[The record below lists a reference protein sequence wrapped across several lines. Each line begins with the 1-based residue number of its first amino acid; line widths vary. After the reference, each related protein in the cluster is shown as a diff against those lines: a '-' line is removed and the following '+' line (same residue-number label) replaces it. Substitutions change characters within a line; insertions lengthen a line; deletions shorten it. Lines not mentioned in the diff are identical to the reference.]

1 MIKNKKL
8 KSGVQV
14 VMEQIPYVKS
24 VTMGIWVK
32 TGAVN
37 EIENEAGISH
47 YIEHML
53 FKGTEKRSAKDIAHD
68 IDKIGG
74 QINAF
79 TGKESTCYYIKTLEN
94 QLESGAEVLCDLFF
108 NSIFDKIEMEKE
120 KQVVF
125 EEINMHEDTP
135 EDLVHDMFYE
145 LLFKDNTLSNSI
157 LGTPESLGPLEAEDL
172 RRYMAKHYIADH
184 IVVSIAGKFDEAR
197 IIDLLEEAFSK
208 VSQEKPS
215 PLNKEDTSIYL
226 PSNAYKSKDIEQTHI
241 NMGLKGLNFDH
252 DLYYAMAILNNVI
265 GGSMSSRLFQNIR
278 EEKGLAYSIFSYAT
292 SYMNQGAFEIY
303 GGVNSDKIELA
314 LSSIF
319 EEIKLIDKLGIT
331 KEELESSKEQIKGS
345 YIFGLESTSSRMVS
359 LGKNQIALGRVKTP
373 DEIIGLIDQVNMD
386 HVRQAMDIISN
397 TKNYS
402 VALIGRDEKGILN
415 KIPELM

>member
-94 QLESGAEVLCDLFF
+94 QLENGAEVLCDLFF
-108 NSIFDKIEMEKE
+108 NSVFDKIEMEKE

-135 EDLVHDMFYE
+135 EDLVHDIFYG
-145 LLFKDNTLSNSI
+145 LLFKDNALSNSI
-157 LGTPESLGPLEAEDL
+157 LGTPKSLGPLEAEDL
-172 RRYMAKHYIADH
+172 RSYMAKNYIADH
-184 IVVSIAGKFDEAR
+184 IVVSIAGKFDEAS
-197 IIDLLEEAFSK
+197 IIELLEEAFSK
-208 VSQEKPS
+208 VSQEKS
-215 PLNKEDTSIYL
+215 ALIKQEETSIYL

-241 NMGLKGLNFDH
+241 NMGLKGLKFDH

-292 SYMNQGAFEIY
+292 SYMHQGAFEIY
-303 GGVNSDKIELA
+303 GGVNSDKVELA

-319 EEIKLIDKLGIT
+319 EEIKLMDKQGIT

-373 DEIIGLIDQVNMD
+373 DEVISLIDQVNME
-386 HVRQAMDIISN
+386 HVRKVMDIISD

-402 VALIGRDEKGILN
+402 IALIGREEKNILN